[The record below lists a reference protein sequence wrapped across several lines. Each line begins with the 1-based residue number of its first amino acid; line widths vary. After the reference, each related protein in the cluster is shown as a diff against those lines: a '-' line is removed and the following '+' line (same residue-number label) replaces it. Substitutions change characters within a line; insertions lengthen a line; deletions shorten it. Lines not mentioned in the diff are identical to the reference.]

1 MKKAL
6 VLFTLIL
13 LLLVKDTFAIS
24 YNDKIKINLT
34 PNVENTLANINWAN
48 LIERYVTNF
57 KSEIEGFKEKY
68 NITSDKE
75 INNFL
80 KKLDKMTNSLKIIQT
95 YSVEKETA
103 WEVMRSVVNEL
114 KIVNPK
120 IKSYLKVR
128 KSLVIIE
135 TKNVKNNYVI
145 FSCRLAKSL
154 TKFINDVRK
163 RETNENRN
171 QIEKH
176 LKALKLEGNKLINF
190 GQLNFDNPNEVK
202 SKFLIILNNINNEF
216 TQIKKILKK

>member
-13 LLLVKDTFAIS
+13 LLIAKDTFAIS